1 MLSLPFYVATKD
13 GVLLGER
20 VQERPG
26 LAQTLL
32 ALAERLLQLRPEEA
46 AASNDEDKR
55 MIVDAVSTAV
65 GVPQFALAV
74 QSSLF
79 DVLRKA
85 GYALFS
91 KNWVLNFRLLQV
103 HRAASREVYWLYDP
117 KKRHRTR
124 FQRDKPP
131 ETRSAFH
138 RAAQEGDREKLKQ
151 LLKEDETKLRHIQE
165 LKAQEASLRGHGD
178 SYQKRHEL
186 RSQIEHVTSQLT
198 VRVDELGQEAI
209 HLAARYSDPQT
220 FQTLVHM
227 GRDPLHARDFLGRLP
242 LHRAAESGD
251 PVMVEA
257 AVAFY
262 RQEEILQELDKKQHS
277 ALDLA
282 VLSGSVGAVEALK
295 IDASLLHVEK
305 KRTPL
310 HLAAQWNHVEVLK
323 SLSSRGFA
331 VDAVDSDQTRPL
343 HLAARF
349 GHSQAVAQLIGL
361 RANTAATTS
370 FGRSALHWAALNG
383 HVTVTQQL
391 IARGCPLDQR
401 DHAGWTAFQWTLRRC
416 HAPCSRTLI
425 QGNADLSLEDP
436 KNQRN
441 TLHIAACFNIEPQ
454 LLEELVETLHS
465 RTLADGDVAGKTP
478 LHLSAQWGTVDVAL
492 KLIQLKSDLELRRSH
507 QRTPLYLSAR
517 RGNAALVYEL
527 LRHKAD
533 PSALDANGLAP
544 IFAAARQ
551 DHFRVVM
558 LLLQHQASVTSTEK
572 DGMTVLHWAAKHGN
586 CQAIRAL
593 VAKCPTSAFHLVA
606 ALTNHGRSALHVACV
621 AGRLEASKVL
631 LQLRSDPTL
640 KQKDGWMPIHLA
652 ARFGHLKVVDA
663 LLESGVDGEAR
674 GVYGK
679 TAAHCAV
686 QRAKL
691 EMHSYQRS
699 PSSNLDYFLQDQ
711 GGRNVWHLAALA
723 GHKRY
728 FNVYT
733 MMESNK
739 DRKQILSLA
748 TQDAQGRTPLHLAAA
763 KGKHLVVKAI
773 LECLTDDSDKDNS
786 YDPRWD
792 KKERHPAIS
801 AKTADIM
808 ELMNEE
814 SAPCPLLMLDHQGRS
829 PLHLAAMGG
838 FAQVTSQLAK
848 FMLQKLECS
857 VQQLQLPDAH
867 GDSPL
872 KLALDRKHWD
882 AARRLV
888 SSLALPS
895 PPELRAVDAA
905 AVRQTPHGSA
915 VRVREDFAVDAGA
928 MRRQGEEGTL
938 ESVDDETVTIQF
950 AGELVTQTFSQ
961 FASCCVAERSYLLN
975 GSTWKRRAK
984 RPFPALETR
993 CEAPTGPMTLEACA
1007 NTGGEFSEGDVTR
1020 GFDEGAWLRLPN
1032 GSYLPMLLQLDEARL
1047 VPALTLWH
1055 GPSLRR
1061 GQLVRTRE
1069 ELVKGRTS
1077 VAPNTVGLV
1086 RRIDEG
1092 DAAVVD
1098 FEGTDR
1104 WLRLP
1109 GKSFEDL
1116 ELLPYVSV
1124 MEEPRTVPEEGIV
1137 ALSSKRKECG
1147 QVEYEG
1153 SGTYSAVLFHL
1164 VYADGSKSIKLS
1176 DRRGLREISGAPS
1189 VAQLAHFVRRK
1200 EMAVAP
1206 VAP

>member
-1 MLSLPFYVATKD
+1 M
-13 GVLLGER
+13 
-20 VQERPG
+20 
-26 LAQTLL
+26 AQTLL
-32 ALAERLLQLRPEEA
+32 ALAERLLQLQPEEA
-46 AASNDEDKR
+46 VASNDEDKR
-55 MIVDAVSTAV
+55 MIVDAVSDAV
-65 GVPQFALAV
+65 GLPQFALAV

-79 DVLRKA
+79 EILRKA

-103 HRAASREVYWLYDP
+103 HRSASREVYWLHDP
-117 KKRHRTR
+117 KKRHRIR
-124 FQRDKPP
+124 FKRDQPP
-131 ETRSAFH
+131 EMRSAFH

-151 LLKEDETKLRHIQE
+151 LLREDETKLRHIQE
-165 LKAQEASLRGHGD
+165 LKAQEASLRGVTD
-178 SYQKRHEL
+178 CYQKRYDIQN
-186 RSQIEHVTSQLT
+186 QIEHATSQLT

-209 HLAARYSDPQT
+209 HLAARYSEPQT

-257 AVAFY
+257 VVAFY
-262 RQEEILQELDKKQHS
+262 RREEILQELDKKQHS

-282 VLSGSVGAVEALK
+282 VLSGSVGAVEALG
-295 IDASLLHVEK
+295 IDASSVEK

-310 HLAAQWNHVEVLK
+310 HLAAQWNHVEVLQF
-323 SLSSRGFA
+323 LFSRGFA
-331 VDAVDSDQTRPL
+331 LEAVDGDQTRPL

-349 GHSQAVAQLIGL
+349 GHSQAVAKLIGL
-361 RANTAATTS
+361 GANTSATTS

-391 IARGCPLDQR
+391 IACCPLNQR

-425 QGNADLSLEDP
+425 EGAADLLMEDL

-441 TLHIAACFNIEPQ
+441 TLHIAACFNVEPQ
-454 LLEELVETLHS
+454 LLEELEEKLHVL
-465 RTLADGDVAGKTP
+465 TLADRDVAGKTP

-492 KLIQLKSDLELRRSH
+492 KLIQLKSDLELRCSH

-517 RGNAALVYEL
+517 RGNASLVYEL
-527 LRHKAD
+527 LRHKANL
-533 PSALDANGLAP
+533 SALDANGVAP
-544 IFAAARQ
+544 MFAAARQ

-558 LLLQHQASVTSTEK
+558 LLLQHRASVTSTEK

-586 CQAIRAL
+586 CEAIRAL
-593 VAKCPTSAFHLVA
+593 VAKSPTSAFSLVA
-606 ALTNHGRSALHVACV
+606 AVNRHGRSALHVACV
-621 AGRLEASKVL
+621 AGRVEATKVL

-652 ARFGHLKVVDA
+652 ARFGHIKVVDA
-663 LLESGVDGEAR
+663 MLESRCDGEAR

-691 EMHSYQRS
+691 EMYSYQRS

-723 GHKRY
+723 GHERY
-728 FNVYT
+728 SRVYT
-733 MMESNK
+733 MTESNK
-739 DRKQILSLA
+739 DRKHILSLA
-748 TQDAQGRTPLHLAAA
+748 TQDARGRTPLHLAAA
-763 KGKHLVVKAI
+763 KGQHLVVKAI
-773 LECLTDDSDKDNS
+773 LECLIDHSGKDNA
-786 YDPRWD
+786 YDPCWD
-792 KKERHPAIS
+792 KKERYRASIS
-801 AKTADIM
+801 TKTADIM

-814 SAPCPLLMLDHQGRS
+814 SPECPLLMLDHQGRY
-829 PLHLAAMGG
+829 PLHWAAQGG
-838 FAQVTSQLAK
+838 FAQVTTQLAK

-857 VQQLQLPDAH
+857 VHQLQLPDAD

-888 SSLALPS
+888 NCLDLPE
-895 PPELRAVDAA
+895 PPELRAVDEGM
-905 AVRQTPHGSA
+905 VRQTPLGSK
-915 VRVREDFAVDAGA
+915 VRVKEDFAIDSGR
-928 MRRQGEEGTL
+928 MLRQGEEGTL
-938 ESVDDETVTIQF
+938 ESVDEETVTIQF

-984 RPFPALETR
+984 RPFPALDTC
-993 CEAPTGPMTLEACA
+993 CEAPRVPMTVDACA
-1007 NTGGEFSEGDVTR
+1007 QSGGEFSEGDVTR

-1047 VPALTLWH
+1047 VPALTPWH

-1077 VAPNTVGLV
+1077 VAPKTVGLV
-1086 RRIDEG
+1086 RRIDES

-1109 GKSFEDL
+1109 GKSFEEL

-1124 MEEPRTVPEEGIV
+1124 MEEPRTVPEEGTV

-1147 QVEYEG
+1147 QVEFEG
-1153 SGTYSAVLFHL
+1153 SGTYSSVLFHL
-1164 VYADGSKSIKLS
+1164 VYPDGSKSIKLS

-1200 EMAVAP
+1200 EMQMAL
-1206 VAP
+1206 